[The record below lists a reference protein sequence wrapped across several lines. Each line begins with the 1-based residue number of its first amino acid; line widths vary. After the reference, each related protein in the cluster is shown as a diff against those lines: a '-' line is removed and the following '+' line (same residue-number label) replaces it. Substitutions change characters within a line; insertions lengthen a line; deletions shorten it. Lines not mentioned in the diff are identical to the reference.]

1 MTKTTTPAQA
11 VLKSF
16 PTPKE
21 IMTNKEFKATKVMPP
36 IYIAG
41 WRNAPNAWEA
51 IAMTVNDMC
60 NRAQER
66 PFSSYLNPQ
75 NKNGFVKCYDFQG
88 KEYPVTF
95 EEFQALNLIM
105 YCSWLS
111 IPFTD
116 EMYKSYIDFKSSN
129 EKIYWILD

>member
-1 MTKTTTPAQA
+1 MTKTINAAQE

-16 PTPKE
+16 PTPNQ
-21 IMTNKEFKATKVMPP
+21 ILTNEDYKASKVMHLLR
-36 IYIAG
+36 IIG
-41 WRNAPNAWEA
+41 FRDCSNSWEA

-60 NRAQER
+60 NQIQER
-66 PFSSYLNPQ
+66 PFSTYYAPH
-75 NKNGFVKCYDFQG
+75 KKGGFVKCYDFMN
-88 KEYPVTF
+88 KEYQVTF

-105 YCSWLS
+105 YCSWLR

-116 EMYKSYIDFKSSN
+116 DMYKAYIDFKSSD